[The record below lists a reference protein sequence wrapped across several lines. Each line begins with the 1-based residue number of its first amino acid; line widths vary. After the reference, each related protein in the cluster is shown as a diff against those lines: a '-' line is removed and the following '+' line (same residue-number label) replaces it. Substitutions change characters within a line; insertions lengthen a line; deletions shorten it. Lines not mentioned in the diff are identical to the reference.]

1 MITNLGAETRKVAQ
15 AGYFEWLS
23 EAKTTSRG
31 SAQAAVANEFAA
43 ASKGLILRTV
53 TWAAFGAI
61 AAGLEAW
68 QLSNDIDHATSGE
81 EHKLLSAKRRIVL
94 GMSAIPSLQVIG
106 AGLGY
111 WFNYSWVMSTPITI
125 MFAVLGI
132 AYLLISMAA
141 NRYKREGLR
150 LWLYRCNWGRGAEP
164 KWLGDEGHKKQ
175 TYALLETLQRPSV
188 LARALYHGGGSTPRK
203 WLGFW
208 VQIQLPIAVAGE
220 EVTLQPAMIETTFL
234 RSENRLRA
242 MPIGFYEQF
251 LNGNWVDPAQ
261 LGQLPNGPGGKPN
274 PADFTYTKT
283 EQHRLWQVWIGTP
296 IDDPILELEIKYP
309 PGVLQRGDG
318 RGYIFRVAFGW
329 STSEA
334 DRLNTAF
341 SGELKEQDGIVLSQK
356 AIQPLKLIPPKKPI
370 K

>member
-1 MITNLGAETRKVAQ
+1 
-15 AGYFEWLS
+15 
-23 EAKTTSRG
+23 
-31 SAQAAVANEFAA
+31 
-43 ASKGLILRTV
+43 
-53 TWAAFGAI
+53 
-61 AAGLEAW
+61 
-68 QLSNDIDHATSGE
+68 LSNDIDGATSE
-81 EHKLLSAKRRIVL
+81 EEKTSLGKLVVLECYCRSPSHWCSLGTLFGFLGDVHSVIIIV
-94 GMSAIPSLQVIG
+94 
-106 AGLGY
+106 
-111 WFNYSWVMSTPITI
+111 
-125 MFAVLGI
+125 AVLGI
-132 AYLLISMAA
+132 AYLLISMEA

-251 LNGNWVDPAQ
+251 LNGNWVDPTQ

-318 RGYIFRVAFGW
+318 RGYIFRVALGW

-341 SGELKEQDGIVLSQK
+341 SGELKEEDGIVLSQK
-356 AIQPLKLIPPKKPI
+356 ATQPLKLNIPKNQLNERVPLCLISAKHLTFRHNFI
-370 K
+370 GSMQMSRN

>member
-1 MITNLGAETRKVAQ
+1 LRRGWRLGR
-15 AGYFEWLS
+15 FP
-23 EAKTTSRG
+23 
-31 SAQAAVANEFAA
+31 
-43 ASKGLILRTV
+43 
-53 TWAAFGAI
+53 
-61 AAGLEAW
+61 
-68 QLSNDIDHATSGE
+68 NDRSATSE
-81 EHKLLSAKRRIVL
+81 EENTFFGQIWRRNWNVLLPQANSLVQSGHLVWLFLGDVHPVIIIV
-94 GMSAIPSLQVIG
+94 
-106 AGLGY
+106 
-111 WFNYSWVMSTPITI
+111 
-125 MFAVLGI
+125 AVLGI
-132 AYLLISMAA
+132 AYLLISMEA

-251 LNGNWVDPAQ
+251 LNGNWVDPTQ

-318 RGYIFRVAFGW
+318 RGYIFRVALGW

-341 SGELKEQDGIVLSQK
+341 SGELKEEDGIVLSQK
-356 AIQPLKLIPPKKPI
+356 ATQPLKLIPPKNQLNERVPLCLISTKHLTFRHNFSGSMQMSQN
-370 K
+370 

>member
-1 MITNLGAETRKVAQ
+1 
-15 AGYFEWLS
+15 
-23 EAKTTSRG
+23 
-31 SAQAAVANEFAA
+31 
-43 ASKGLILRTV
+43 
-53 TWAAFGAI
+53 
-61 AAGLEAW
+61 
-68 QLSNDIDHATSGE
+68 
-81 EHKLLSAKRRIVL
+81 
-94 GMSAIPSLQVIG
+94 
-106 AGLGY
+106 
-111 WFNYSWVMSTPITI
+111 
-125 MFAVLGI
+125 
-132 AYLLISMAA
+132 MAA

-251 LNGNWVDPAQ
+251 LNGNWVDPTQ

-318 RGYIFRVAFGW
+318 RGYIFRVALGW

-341 SGELKEQDGIVLSQK
+341 SGELKEEDGIVLSQK
-356 AIQPLKLIPPKKPI
+356 ATQPLKLIPPEKPI

>member
-1 MITNLGAETRKVAQ
+1 LVKTLKLAK
-15 AGYFEWLS
+15 AGYTEWLS
-23 EAKTTSRG
+23 EAKAASRG
-31 SAQAAVANEFAA
+31 SAQTAVANEFAA

-68 QLSNDIDHATSGE
+68 QLSNDIDSATSGE
-81 EHKLLSAKRRIVL
+81 EKTLSDQTWSYWNVLFRSTSHWCSLGTLFGFLGDVHPVIIIV
-94 GMSAIPSLQVIG
+94 
-106 AGLGY
+106 
-111 WFNYSWVMSTPITI
+111 
-125 MFAVLGI
+125 AVLGI
-132 AYLLISMAA
+132 AYLLISMEA

-251 LNGNWVDPAQ
+251 LNGNWVDPTQ

-318 RGYIFRVAFGW
+318 RGYIFRVALGW

-341 SGELKEQDGIVLSQK
+341 SGELKEEDGIVLSQK
-356 AIQPLKLIPPKKPI
+356 ATQPLKLTSQKTN
-370 K
+370 